1 MPSKQSFPGS
11 FKKRWRSAGSAR
23 SRCVPPVWSGKDQDR
38 PRRCRL
44 IQHFLIYDV
53 VADRLAV
60 EHGEDVL
67 DRAILMRSTTSRLAP
82 AAAIKLSS
90 PEFGA
95 QRFSGMVEKQANF
108 GREVAAFRVHDMNGC
123 GWGFVFDENGLQ

>member
-1 MPSKQSFPGS
+1 VIAPTAPI
-11 FKKRWRSAGSAR
+11 
-23 SRCVPPVWSGKDQDR
+23 SG
-38 PRRCRL
+38 
-44 IQHFLIYDV
+44 QHFLVDDV

-95 QRFSGMVEKQANF
+95 QRFSGVVEKQADF
-108 GREVAAFRVHDMNGC
+108 GREVPAFRVHDVNGC

>member
-1 MPSKQSFPGS
+1 VIAPTAPI
-11 FKKRWRSAGSAR
+11 
-23 SRCVPPVWSGKDQDR
+23 SG
-38 PRRCRL
+38 
-44 IQHFLIYDV
+44 QHFLVDDV

-90 PEFGA
+90 REFGA
-95 QRFSGMVEKQANF
+95 QRSGGVVEKQADL
-108 GREVAAFRVHDMNGC
+108 GREVPAFRMHDVNWR
-123 GWGFVFDENGLQ
+123 GWRFVIDENGLQ